1 MVSSEFSRS
10 SAHQLC
16 VLIRTDR
23 ARQLFGV
30 SSCPASE
37 PSDPV
42 MSFFWERT
50 LLDSPTHHCCLVV
63 DHLSSSFIRKL
74 VGRDFLRSVIRDK
87 EGWLGIAQVL
97 LARCQPNLDLVY
109 LSRLARPIRF
119 SNSGGHES
127 KTTILLLASMLGR
140 WGSVLHR
147 VFVQATNHQRDPVS
161 EIPGRGLTFRSG
173 SEGMVFLSMIHA
185 FRVMPREALD
195 ISQVFLTIR
204 YIFLSASFY
213 KRSIGSNALS
223 AQGIPSP
230 V

>member
-16 VLIRTDR
+16 VLIRSDR
-23 ARQLFGV
+23 VRRLFGV

-42 MSFFWERT
+42 MRFFWECT
-50 LLDSPTHHCCLVV
+50 LLDSPIHHCYLVV
-63 DHLSSSFIRKL
+63 DHLSPSFIRKL
-74 VGRDFLRSVIRDK
+74 VGRDFLSCVIRDK

-109 LSRLARPIRF
+109 LSRLARSIRY

-127 KTTILLLASMLGR
+127 KTTIPLLESTLGR

-147 VFVQATNHQRDPVS
+147 VFVQATNHQRDQVS

-204 YIFLSASFY
+204 YIFLSVSFY

>member
-23 ARQLFGV
+23 ARQLFG

-37 PSDPV
+37 LSDLV
-42 MSFFWERT
+42 MSCFWERT

-63 DHLSSSFIRKL
+63 DHLFPSFISKL

-97 LARCQPNLDLVY
+97 LARCQPNLGLVY
-109 LSRLARPIRF
+109 LSRLGRPIRY
-119 SNSGGHES
+119 SSSGGHES
-127 KTTILLLASMLGR
+127 KTTILLLESMLGR

-147 VFVQATNHQRDPVS
+147 VFVQATNHQCDPVS
-161 EIPGRGLTFRSG
+161 EIPGRGLRFRSG
-173 SEGMVFLSMIHA
+173 SERMVFLPMICA
-185 FRVMPREALD
+185 FCCYAQRGFGHFPGVSDHSVYVL
-195 ISQVFLTIR
+195 IGKFL
-204 YIFLSASFY
+204 
-213 KRSIGSNALS
+213 
-223 AQGIPSP
+223 
-230 V
+230 

>member
-1 MVSSEFSRS
+1 M
-10 SAHQLC
+10 
-16 VLIRTDR
+16 
-23 ARQLFGV
+23 
-30 SSCPASE
+30 ASFE
-37 PSDPV
+37 V
-42 MSFFWERT
+42 RT
-50 LLDSPTHHCCLVV
+50 LLGFSKHHCCLVV
-63 DHLSSSFIRKL
+63 DHLSPLFIRKL
-74 VGRDFLRSVIRDK
+74 VGLDFLSFVIRDK

-109 LSRLARPIRF
+109 LSRLGRPIRY

-173 SEGMVFLSMIHA
+173 SEGMVFLSTIHA